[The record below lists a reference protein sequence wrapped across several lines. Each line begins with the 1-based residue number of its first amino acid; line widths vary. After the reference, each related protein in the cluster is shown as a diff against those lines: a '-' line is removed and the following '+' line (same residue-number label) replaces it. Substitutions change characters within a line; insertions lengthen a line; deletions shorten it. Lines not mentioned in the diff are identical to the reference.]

1 MNTSL
6 LLMNKLFSMMLIAAV
21 GFTTVR
27 TGLLDA
33 EDSKR
38 VAKLSLYVLGPCL
51 IISALQVE
59 LTPERLHGYIAAL
72 VFSLLVQT
80 GFIGLGSLLRRL
92 GFINVVE
99 EMSVI
104 YTNCGNLIL
113 PIISMTMGPEMVF
126 YGSAYQLTFNLL
138 FWTHCNTQMRGDSR
152 IIWKDVLRNPN
163 VIAFLIGI
171 FLLLTGIPLPGP
183 VGTAVDM
190 MASAI
195 GAVSMLVIG
204 MSLAGGSL
212 KEIMTFRRAYPI
224 LLIRLI
230 IFPLLALGVLY
241 VSGFLPRH
249 PEFIPVLRISFLAI
263 AAPPAANVPQLAAL
277 YDRDPVPA
285 GIYNMLGNLFC
296 ILTIPLIDLA
306 FSTLFL

>member
-1 MNTSL
+1 
-6 LLMNKLFSMMLIAAV
+6 
-21 GFTTVR
+21 
-27 TGLLDA
+27 
-33 EDSKR
+33 
-38 VAKLSLYVLGPCL
+38 
-51 IISALQVE
+51 
-59 LTPERLHGYIAAL
+59 
-72 VFSLLVQT
+72 
-80 GFIGLGSLLRRL
+80 
-92 GFINVVE
+92 
-99 EMSVI
+99 
-104 YTNCGNLIL
+104 
-113 PIISMTMGPEMVF
+113 
-126 YGSAYQLTFNLL
+126 
-138 FWTHCNTQMRGDSR
+138 MRGDSR